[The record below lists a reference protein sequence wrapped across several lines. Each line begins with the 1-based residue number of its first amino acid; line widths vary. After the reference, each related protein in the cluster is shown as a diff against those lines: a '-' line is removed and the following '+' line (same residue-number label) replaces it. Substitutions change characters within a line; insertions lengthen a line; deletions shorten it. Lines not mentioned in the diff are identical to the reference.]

1 MLWTIFNAGFWSP
14 EVDLR
19 VVYNSVNILARVKSG
34 DTLSLET
41 CFSSL
46 QHNLSFK
53 MCKCELFIVA
63 FNLQPSL

>member
-34 DTLSLET
+34 DTQGVWKLVSLLCST
-41 CFSSL
+41 IFPLRCV
-46 QHNLSFK
+46 K
-53 MCKCELFIVA
+53 
-63 FNLQPSL
+63 

>member
-34 DTLSLET
+34 DTLKDFGNLFL
-41 CFSSL
+41 FSAA
-46 QHNLSFK
+46 QSF
-53 MCKCELFIVA
+53 L
-63 FNLQPSL
+63 